1 MNETGASLRLCLLVA
16 CAGLGAGTAMLMWQ
30 SSAVGSLLFMNHGLS
45 HGTASAVERGVA
57 LVILAATL
65 ALAFRPARLVGAA
78 VLLAGALAFTRASF
92 DQGGYPFSRY
102 VFAAHAMRLAAP
114 LSLLLAIL
122 PFGAREAWRMRLLK
136 GLLIAATVTTFSI
149 HGYEAL
155 QKHPWFIDLTI
166 GGVRNVLGLRLSQ
179 AQTEALLMVVAA
191 VDFAAAAALVAFRS
205 RAVAGWMV
213 FWGLFT
219 AALRVVSYGNGAWA
233 EFIVRLPHGLLPLA
247 LAVLW
252 RSRAPDKSLTNA

>member
-16 CAGLGAGTAMLMWQ
+16 CAGLGVGTAMLMWQ

-45 HGTASAVERGVA
+45 HGSSSTVERA
-57 LVILAATL
+57 LAGVILAATL
-65 ALAFRPARLVGAA
+65 ALAFAPTRVAGAA
-78 VLLAGALAFTRASF
+78 VLLAGALALTWASF

-102 VFAAHAMRLAAP
+102 VFAAHAMRIAAP
-114 LSLLLAIL
+114 AALLLASL
-122 PFGAREAWRMRLLK
+122 PFGSRETWRMPLLK

-179 AQTEALLMVVAA
+179 AQTETLLVVVGV
-191 VDFAAAAALVAFRS
+191 VDFAAAAALVVFRS

-219 AALRVVSYGNGAWA
+219 AALRVVCYGNGAWA

-247 LAVLW
+247 LVLLW
-252 RSRAPDKSLTNA
+252 RRPAPDKSLTNA

>member
-1 MNETGASLRLCLLVA
+1 MNGTTAPVRLCLLAA
-16 CAGLGAGTAMLMWQ
+16 CAGLGFGTALLLWQ

-45 HGTASAVERGVA
+45 HAASSAVERSLAGVLA
-57 LVILAATL
+57 AATL
-65 ALAFRPARLVGAA
+65 ALAFAPTRIAGAS
-78 VLLAGALAFTRASF
+78 VLLAGALALSWASF

-102 VFAAHAMRLAAP
+102 VFAAHAMRIAAP
-114 LSLLLAIL
+114 AALLLAIL
-122 PFGAREAWRMRLLK
+122 PFGSRETWRLPLLK
-136 GLLIAATVTTFSI
+136 GLLIAATATTFSV

-155 QKHPWFIDLTI
+155 AKHPWFIDLTI

-179 AQTEALLMVVAA
+179 ARTETLLVVVGV
-191 VDFAAAAALVAFRS
+191 VDFAAAAAFVVFRS
-205 RAVAGWMV
+205 RAVAGWMM

-233 EFIVRLPHGLLPLA
+233 EFIVRLPHGFLPLA
-247 LAVLW
+247 LIPLW